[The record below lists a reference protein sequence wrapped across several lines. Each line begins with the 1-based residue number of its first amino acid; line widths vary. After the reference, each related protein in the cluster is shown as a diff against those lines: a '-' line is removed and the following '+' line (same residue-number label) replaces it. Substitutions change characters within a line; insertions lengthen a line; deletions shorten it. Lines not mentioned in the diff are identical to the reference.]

1 MAETPK
7 PDAERGRQEGR
18 EVVEQFAAPDAIRED
33 FTRIILDT
41 GSSIWSRPG
50 IDPAR
55 RSLATISV
63 LTALSRPEELAVH
76 IGLGIKNGLT
86 QEEICETI
94 LHCGMYAGFPAAVR
108 AMEVARQ
115 VFDE

>member
-1 MAETPK
+1 MAETTK
-7 PDAERGRQEGR
+7 SSQGDAAQDGRS
-18 EVVEQFAAPDAIRED
+18 VVEQFGAPGVIRED
-33 FTRIILDT
+33 FTRIILET

-76 IGLGIKNGLT
+76 IELGLDNGLS

-115 VFDE
+115 VFGE